1 MTGRRK
7 KWLIGIGAVTVT
19 VLVALSVTGYVL
31 ANRLEPY
38 IRTQAIAYLQS
49 RFDSDVELAA
59 VRVRMPE
66 FSPIQVLFRRGRGVR
81 VGVEGDGVLL
91 RHKGRRDLPPMFS
104 MKKFSF
110 DVDLGTLFD
119 ETNDRTASSPL
130 TVWKSMCRRKVNGH
144 SSTPVTTRKSSTLK
158 R

>member
-1 MTGRRK
+1 M
-7 KWLIGIGAVTVT
+7 T

-31 ANRLEPY
+31 ANRFEPY

-66 FSPIQVLFRRGRGVR
+66 FSPVQMLFRRGRGVL

-110 DVDLGTLFD
+110 DVDLETLFD
-119 ETNDRTASSPL
+119 ETTIVRLVTIDGMEINVPPKGERPQFDSGDDEKVVDLRTTVDRRQGFSS
-130 TVWKSMCRRKVNGH
+130 KK
-144 SSTPVTTRKSSTLK
+144 
-158 R
+158 